1 MVDQEKD
8 TFSVLF
14 SDDVHGPFVTFILNT
29 HVAHQD
35 VEKDSLAFKNFGK
48 AAKVRFE
55 KKYTTLSWAPFQDK
69 IDALLADASFWRN
82 ATKSV
87 SIIFTEND
95 VFIHRLDVPVNDQ
108 YYVDDRPYLLG
119 IIKNNQFNYRYYL
132 MALNRDSMQ
141 LYLVEN
147 SRVTKV
153 DLPDDAPTD
162 LIGTLGD
169 ELTGGNL
176 NYSTK
181 AGSGYNGSSKEG
193 VAYHGVNTKDQE
205 VQIDW
210 TNYYQAIDNYLKD
223 TFVNPDQLPIRLY
236 ALPENQ
242 TLFKKIAKNT
252 YLKTDTAV
260 SSSPAQVSINDIE
273 KAAEKIN
280 QELEKNETA
289 TYNLLLD
296 KKYVDQLADIAPAA
310 EEGKISHF
318 FISTANLVDET
329 TEMSNEEFD
338 RRKVLNQVT
347 NKILKTGGKVFI
359 LDQQASPDEKS
370 LVAILRY

>member
-1 MVDQEKD
+1 
-8 TFSVLF
+8 
-14 SDDVHGPFVTFILNT
+14 
-29 HVAHQD
+29 
-35 VEKDSLAFKNFGK
+35 
-48 AAKVRFE
+48 
-55 KKYTTLSWAPFQDK
+55 
-69 IDALLADASFWRN
+69 
-82 ATKSV
+82 
-87 SIIFTEND
+87 
-95 VFIHRLDVPVNDQ
+95 
-108 YYVDDRPYLLG
+108 
-119 IIKNNQFNYRYYL
+119 

-162 LIGTLGD
+162 LVGTLGD

-252 YLKTDTAV
+252 CLKTDTAV
-260 SSSPAQVSINDIE
+260 SSSPAQVSISEIE

-347 NKILKTGGKVFI
+347 NKILNTGGKVFI